1 MEPGGRRPLTVQEMG
16 QPRHAKP
23 RARIGAA
30 LGALLSLC
38 VALAACVPLP
48 IAGGASREIPE
59 ATRVTIKPGAST
71 RADVLLALA
80 EPDVRGEDDRYFQ
93 YSTSQSRG
101 GVVFIL
107 VLPYLPVPVTSVS
120 GESCSCLVIVFDA
133 NGTVARMRGFQGE
146 TRAAGWT
153 ILEGTRATGTCSTDA
168 KLSKEIQDW
177 LAEP

>member
-1 MEPGGRRPLTVQEMG
+1 MVREMDQPLY
-16 QPRHAKP
+16 AKP
-23 RARIGAA
+23 RARTVAA

-38 VALAACVPLP
+38 AALVACVPLP

-59 ATRVTIKPGAST
+59 ATRVTIKPGTST

-80 EPDVRGEDDRYFQ
+80 EPDVRGDDDRYFQ
-93 YSTSQSRG
+93 YATSQSRG

-107 VLPYLPVPVTSVS
+107 ILPYLPLPVTSVS
-120 GESCSCLVIVFDA
+120 GESCACLVIVFDA

-146 TRAAGWT
+146 THSEGWT
-153 ILEGTRATGTCSTDA
+153 ILEGTRSIGTCSTDA
-168 KLSKEIQDW
+168 RLSKEIQDW